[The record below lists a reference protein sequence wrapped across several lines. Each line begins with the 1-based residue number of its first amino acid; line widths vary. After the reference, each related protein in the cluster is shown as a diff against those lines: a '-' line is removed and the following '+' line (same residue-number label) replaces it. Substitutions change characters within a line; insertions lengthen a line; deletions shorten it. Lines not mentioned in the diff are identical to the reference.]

1 MLAAMDAFKRGFG
14 NRFPPLVAARNLGL
28 FTADHIG
35 PLKHAFMRQALGLG
49 ADLPTLARALAEHPG
64 GPDPAA

>member
-1 MLAAMDAFKRGFG
+1 
-14 NRFPPLVAARNLGL
+14 
-28 FTADHIG
+28 
-35 PLKHAFMRQALGLG
+35 MRQALGLG